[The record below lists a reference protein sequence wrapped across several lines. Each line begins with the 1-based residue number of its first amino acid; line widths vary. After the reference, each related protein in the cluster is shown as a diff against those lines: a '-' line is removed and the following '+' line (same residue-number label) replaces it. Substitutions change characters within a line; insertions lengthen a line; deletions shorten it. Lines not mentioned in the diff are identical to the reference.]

1 MRERVLSRRWE
12 QGEAPGVEPARRMT
26 TNQAPRRLARFY
38 EHEHGHEWVAVD
50 HAVTLLDRCPSDR
63 LGEMAL
69 AAAGRPEEQ
78 HVFALGDEARGC
90 ELVDQSPVHLLVE
103 IKVEGVER
111 AVGVA
116 EARGFDATTRESVL
130 TPQQLVGDERCDEV
144 DWREPLGLRVTQSGF
159 EDVGHSRQ
167 S

>member
-1 MRERVLSRRWE
+1 MSL
-12 QGEAPGVEPARRMT
+12 
-26 TNQAPRRLARFY
+26 
-38 EHEHGHEWVAVD
+38 AVD
-50 HAVTLLDRCPSDR
+50 HAVALLDRGAPDR

-69 AAAGRPEEQ
+69 AGAGRPEEQ
-78 HVFALGDEARGC
+78 DVFALGDEARGC

-116 EARGFDATTRESVL
+116 EARGLDATGREAVL
-130 TPQQLVGDERCDEV
+130 TPQQLVGDERRDEV
-144 DWREPLGLRVTQSGF
+144 DRRKPLGLRVTQSGF